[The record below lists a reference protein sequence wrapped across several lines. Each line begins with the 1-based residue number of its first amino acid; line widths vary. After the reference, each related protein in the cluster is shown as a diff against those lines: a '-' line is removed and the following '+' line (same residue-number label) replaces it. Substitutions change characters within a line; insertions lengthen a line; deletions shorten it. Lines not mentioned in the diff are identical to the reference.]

1 MTDRLRAI
9 LARGPL
15 LLDAAMGTRLIA
27 RGLDLR
33 SDDPSL
39 WNLSRPKEVTEVHR
53 RDVEAGADA
62 LLTNSF
68 GANRCW
74 LARLGSAH
82 GVEPINRRAVA
93 LARQAAGPDRL
104 VIGSIGPTATEH
116 PGASREQAEVL
127 ADAGV
132 DALVLETHRADQA
145 GRALREIGP
154 GIALPVLVSL
164 IAWPEPIADTVQRL
178 AALGAAALGGNCQ
191 LGMEP
196 ALRMAEEL
204 RRVTDLPLLV
214 KPSAGRPGTPPADP
228 ESFAV
233 AVPRLLSLGV
243 KLIGGCCGTT
253 EAHVAALHA
262 GLLSWKCQRTPELG
276 VCAEEGPIP

>member
-1 MTDRLRAI
+1 MTDRLRAA

-39 WNLSRPKEVTEVHR
+39 WNLSRPKAVTAVHR
-53 RDVEAGADA
+53 RDVEAGSDA
-62 LLTNSF
+62 LLTNTF

-74 LARLGSAH
+74 LARLGSAP
-82 GVEPINRRAVA
+82 GVELINRRAVA

-104 VIGSIGPTATEH
+104 VIGGIGPTATEH

-127 ADAGV
+127 ADAEV
-132 DALVLETHRADQA
+132 DALLLETHRADQA
-145 GRALREIGP
+145 GRALRELGP

-164 IAWPEPIADTVQRL
+164 IVWPEPLADTVQRL
-178 AALGAAALGGNCQ
+178 ADLGAAALGGNCQ
-191 LGMEP
+191 FGMEP

-214 KPSAGRPGTPPADP
+214 KPSAGRPGEPPADP
-228 ESFAV
+228 ESFAA

-253 EAHVAALHA
+253 ETHVAALRA
-262 GLLSWKCQRTPELG
+262 ALSSWE
-276 VCAEEGPIP
+276 